1 MKNVFAAIQAPPF
14 HGLDAD
20 PFQNSAAGTLRRL
33 VLIGLAST
41 KKIVPLVNRAVAG
54 EQKNLSACPLHKTFY
69 ARR

>member
-41 KKIVPLVNRAVAG
+41 KKIVPLVTRGAAG
-54 EQKNLSACPLHKTFY
+54 EEKKLQRLPAS
-69 ARR
+69 

>member
-1 MKNVFAAIQAPPF
+1 MKNVFAAIRAPPF

-41 KKIVPLVNRAVAG
+41 KKNRA
-54 EQKNLSACPLHKTFY
+54 
-69 ARR
+69 ARESGRCWGAEKPQSLPDA